1 MGADSYR
8 KQVEPV
14 LYRLSTVFLRYNP
27 NTLTV
32 ISFILALLTAA
43 VLILAGRIFPFY
55 LIIIAFVTLFLSAF
69 LDAMDG
75 FVARRK
81 NISSSYGD
89 MLDHTFD
96 RYSDLALITGFALSL
111 QGDIL
116 LGLLALG
123 GVFMASYMG
132 TQAQAVGL
140 KRNYGGVLG
149 RADRLILM
157 IIAIII
163 EAVYPFSY
171 VFFIPITTI
180 TILLVWFAI
189 GGHITA
195 AIRFRKT
202 VADMKAK

>member
-1 MGADSYR
+1 
-8 KQVEPV
+8 
-14 LYRLSTVFLRYNP
+14 
-27 NTLTV
+27 
-32 ISFILALLTAA
+32 
-43 VLILAGRIFPFY
+43 
-55 LIIIAFVTLFLSAF
+55 
-69 LDAMDG
+69 
-75 FVARRK
+75 
-81 NISSSYGD
+81 
-89 MLDHTFD
+89 
-96 RYSDLALITGFALSL
+96 
-111 QGDIL
+111 
-116 LGLLALG
+116 
-123 GVFMASYMG
+123 MASYMG

>member
-96 RYSDLALITGFALSL
+96 RYSDLAYAGAFYKYVAYIMCCSALRIYFFPQDHLPWESWIQNSCNCAM
-111 QGDIL
+111 QG
-116 LGLLALG
+116 
-123 GVFMASYMG
+123 
-132 TQAQAVGL
+132 
-140 KRNYGGVLG
+140 N
-149 RADRLILM
+149 
-157 IIAIII
+157 
-163 EAVYPFSY
+163 
-171 VFFIPITTI
+171 
-180 TILLVWFAI
+180 
-189 GGHITA
+189 
-195 AIRFRKT
+195 
-202 VADMKAK
+202 